1 MAETPVTLKWEEP
14 PQLRP
19 SAGSKVP
26 KLLALLLTPATLGL
40 GYLSWQLWTAQQATT
55 TQLSTAHTQV
65 QTLTDERGRHVAA
78 LGELQKQT
86 EADKQRLE
94 QDATQLSEL
103 KSDLGAAQS
112 RLEELKAQS
121 QALNERMAE
130 FRGVTRQFQRMI
142 DSGKLQINFRR
153 GRMIVEL
160 PAAVLFASGSAALS
174 DEGRKSLQEVAKI
187 LRTVPGKHFIV
198 GGHTDDVPIAKTPN
212 GFSSNWA
219 LSAAR
224 AVTVTESLVDAGLHA
239 NQLVAAGYGEYDA
252 IANNGSDKGRQK
264 NRRIEIVLEPMLNG
278 LPNALAD
285 LEKQNAKAAAAK
297 TAATKTPAKPAAKA
311 AK

>member
-1 MAETPVTLKWEEP
+1 
-14 PQLRP
+14 
-19 SAGSKVP
+19 
-26 KLLALLLTPATLGL
+26 
-40 GYLSWQLWTAQQATT
+40 
-55 TQLSTAHTQV
+55 
-65 QTLTDERGRHVAA
+65 
-78 LGELQKQT
+78 
-86 EADKQRLE
+86 
-94 QDATQLSEL
+94 
-103 KSDLGAAQS
+103 
-112 RLEELKAQS
+112 
-121 QALNERMAE
+121 
-130 FRGVTRQFQRMI
+130 
-142 DSGKLQINFRR
+142 
-153 GRMIVEL
+153 
-160 PAAVLFASGSAALS
+160 VLFASGSAALS